1 MMHLTM
7 IRTAP
12 WTLWRH
18 TTGELWRLLLLT
30 TAVLVTVISFAAAVK
45 PLADGKLGP
54 AEAIRFVLLAMPPM
68 LAYALPFASG
78 FAATLAFHRMAQDNE
93 ALAAHAGGVSHGRVL
108 APAAASGL
116 ALAGV
121 LLLLNEWVIPH
132 FLRSMEQVVR
142 QDVTKLMVRS
152 FERGQSVEIGSL
164 MIHADSVV
172 QIDPKTDPRL
182 SEMGATQYLVLG
194 GVVFLDIDKFGEVRD
209 EAVVRRAPIVVVP
222 DEDEHGRRQ
231 SLAWVRPEQGS
242 GVRRDETLILFEQLR
257 PFSFV
262 VPSAFEDDPK
272 FLTFGELRRLRSEPD
287 RMSFIR
293 ARTRDLAYHLA
304 ERATTD
310 AINDSLASQG
320 RVRLERANGEP
331 IVVRAAGI
339 VWDHPERAWRLI
351 PAREGAMVA
360 VEVWRLGPG
369 GEPGGGGVTE
379 ITADDAWLATHMGG
393 PRLEDRDLTLR
404 MTLRGFAARGAGAE
418 PGTVGEAPGG
428 QLAER
433 VLDNIRPAQN
443 PLPSLLALDAPRL
456 LAIAGP
462 RVAGERPD
470 PFLIPPTQE
479 LKRRLEHLDREITSK
494 QHERWAM
501 ATSCFVMVITGAVTA
516 LRLRSS
522 LPLTVYLW
530 SFFPAL
536 GAVLTIS
543 GGQSLVHNTGAP
555 GLLMLWGGVGGLSL
569 YTLGAYRELRKH

>member
-1 MMHLTM
+1 MRLTM

-18 TTGELWRLLLLT
+18 TTAELWRLLLLT

-45 PLADGKLGP
+45 PLADEKLGP

-93 ALAAHAGGVSHGRVL
+93 VLAAHAGGVSHGRVL
-108 APAAASGL
+108 APAVASGL
-116 ALAGV
+116 VLAGV

-164 MIHADSVV
+164 MIHADTVV
-172 QIDPKTDPRL
+172 QVDPKADPRL
-182 SEMGATQYLVLG
+182 AEMGATQYLVLG
-194 GVVFLDIDKFGEVRD
+194 GVVFLDIDRFGDVRD

-272 FLTFGELRRLRSEPD
+272 FLTFGELRRLRNEPD

-293 ARTRDLAYHLA
+293 TRTRDLAYHLA

-310 AINDSLASQG
+310 AINDSLVSQG

-339 VWDHPERAWRLI
+339 AWDHPERAWRLI
-351 PAREGAMVA
+351 PARDGAPVA

-379 ITADDAWLATHMGG
+379 IVAEQAWLATHMGG

-404 MTLRGFAARGAGAE
+404 LTLRGFAARGAGAE
-418 PGTVGEAPGG
+418 PGTMGEAPGG

-433 VLDNIRPAQN
+433 VLDNIRPGQN

-456 LAIAGP
+456 LAMAGP
-462 RVAGERPD
+462 RVTGERAD
-470 PFLIPPTQE
+470 PFLLPPTRE

-516 LRLRSS
+516 VRLRSS

-555 GLLMLWGGVGGLSL
+555 GLLMLWGGVGGLTA
-569 YTLGAYRELRKH
+569 YTLVAYRGLRKH